1 MSFPTRLLFPF
12 LICSC
17 ILLSM
22 ECLGIRYSVALTATQ
37 PANSELISQLD
48 AYVLKNTDPADERSA
63 ELVFK
68 DRVTGVKLG
77 ATHVRLPYEL
87 KPVRSAIGPVIAV
100 SYFSG
105 GESGCCFQMDLLQR
119 KGNSLRTSSIST
131 TAYGAAPEIRDVDSN
146 GVDEIIVTNTDFYGR
161 SHKSDACEL
170 TPGIHQGISDL
181 RFPGLWHIS
190 EGGKELGLIEVTF
203 NPVYVSFVQASMLE
217 AAGYL
222 KSHKGQPL
230 QCGSSPDL
238 ASYGQL
244 IQYARKMDQESE
256 GFRQLREA
264 GILVTCPCL
273 RVKQQSMADFV
284 MLLD

>member
-1 MSFPTRLLFPF
+1 MSFLTRLLFLF
-12 LICSC
+12 LTGSC

-22 ECLGIRYSVALTATQ
+22 ECLGIRYSVTLTPHQ

-48 AYVLKNTDPADERSA
+48 SYVVKNTDPADERSA
-63 ELVFK
+63 ELVFM
-68 DRVTGVKLG
+68 DRVTGVKIG

-87 KPVRSAIGPVIAV
+87 KPVKTSIGPVIAV

-105 GESGCCFQMDLLQR
+105 GESGCCFQMDFLQR
-119 KGNSLRTSSIST
+119 KGNNLRTSSIST
-131 TAYGAAPEIRDVDSN
+131 TAYGAAPEIRDVDRD

-161 SHKSDACEL
+161 SDKSDSCGL

-190 EGGKELGLIEVTF
+190 EEGEELPLIDVTF
-203 NPVYVSFVQASMLE
+203 KPAYVSFVQASM
-217 AAGYL
+217 AAASQYL

-238 ASYGQL
+238 ASYRQF
-244 IQYARKMDQESE
+244 IQYARKMEQESE
-256 GFRQLREA
+256 GRRQLREA
-264 GILVTCPCL
+264 GILVTCTCL
-273 RVKQQSMADFV
+273 KAKQQSVADFV
-284 MLLD
+284 ALLD